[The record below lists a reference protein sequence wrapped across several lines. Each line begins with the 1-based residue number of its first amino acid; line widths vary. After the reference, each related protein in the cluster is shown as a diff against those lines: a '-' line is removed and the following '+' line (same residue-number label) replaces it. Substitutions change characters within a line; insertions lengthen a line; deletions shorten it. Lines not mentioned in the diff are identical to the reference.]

1 LDKAGKGSV
10 LKMDTRS
17 DHERKIVFE
26 EKMNLLQEKL
36 QQMGSLV
43 EASIAKSIEALKTQ
57 DLVLARKVIEA
68 DDIIDDL
75 EIEIEAKILEF
86 IATQQPMA
94 RDLRRVATLF
104 KMIGDLERMADYATS
119 IAKITERIG
128 NQPLIKPLIDIPRMA
143 FLSQKMVKDALDAY
157 VREDTDLAVAVGRDD
172 DEVDMLFGQIF
183 RELLTIMME
192 NPKTITQAAQLLFVG
207 RWLERISDHATNIAE
222 EVIFLVTGE
231 KRNLND

>member
-1 LDKAGKGSV
+1 MGSSEYA
-10 LKMDTRS
+10 T
-17 DHERKIVFE
+17 ERKVVYE
-26 EKMNLLQEKL
+26 EKMKHLEEKL

-43 EASIAKSIEALKTQ
+43 EEAIASSIEALKKQ
-57 DLVLARKVIEA
+57 DLELAQKVIEG

-75 EIEIEAKILEF
+75 EQEIEEKCLEV

-104 KMIGDLERMADYATS
+104 KMINDLERMADYATS
-119 IAKITERIG
+119 IAKITLRIAE
-128 NQPLIKPLIDIPRMA
+128 QPLIKPLVDIPRVA
-143 FLSQKMVKDALDAY
+143 VLSQKMVKESLDAY
-157 VREDTDLAVAVGRDD
+157 VREDVDLAVSVGADD
-172 DEVDMLFGQIF
+172 DQVDKLFGQIF

-192 NPKTITQAAQLLFVG
+192 NPRTITQATHLLFVG
-207 RWLERISDHATNIAE
+207 RWLERIGDHATNIAE